1 MIGSFQF
8 NGEIPKMALA
18 LALMM
23 SAYNFKG
30 IMKGP

>member
-23 SAYNFKG
+23 SATISKG
-30 IMKGP
+30 L